1 MARTKLALKEV
12 RVPTKTVR
20 ATKIKAKFD
29 DLDDLLDAMKTSYYA
44 AAGAISVQDG
54 LAILTAN
61 SVGQAMTLAVGT
73 VVGQTMHV
81 ILKAKT
87 ATGTAVITATFT
99 GGTTLTLSA
108 VGQRAT
114 LIWVGAAWTP
124 RPGFGGVL
132 A

>member
-1 MARTKLALKEV
+1 MARTKLAVKEV
-12 RVPTKTVR
+12 RVPTKLVR
-20 ATKIKAKFD
+20 ATAIKAKHD
-29 DLDDLLDAMKTSYYA
+29 DLDDYLDAIKTSYYA
-44 AAGAISVQDG
+44 AAGAIAVSDG
-54 LAILTAN
+54 LAVLTAN

-73 VVGQTMHV
+73 VVGQTVNV
-81 ILKAKT
+81 ILRAKT
-87 ATGTAVITATFT
+87 ATGTAVITGTFT

-124 RPGFGGVL
+124 VPGFGGIL

>member
-1 MARTKLALKEV
+1 MARTKLTFRDV
-12 RVPTKTVR
+12 RVPTKSVR
-20 ATKIKAKFD
+20 ALAIQAKMA
-29 DLDDLLDAMKTSYYA
+29 DLDDKLDAIKTSYYS
-44 AAGAISVQDG
+44 AAGAIAVSDG

-61 SVGQAMTLAVGT
+61 SVAQAMTLAVGT

-81 ILKAKT
+81 ILRGKT
-87 ATGTAVITATFT
+87 ATGTAEITATFT

-108 VGQRAT
+108 IGERAT

-124 RPGFGGVL
+124 VPGFGGVL

>member
-1 MARTKLALKEV
+1 MARTKFLVKEV
-12 RVPTKTVR
+12 RNLTKLVR
-20 ATKIKAKFD
+20 AIAAKAKFD
-29 DLDDLLDAMKTSYYA
+29 DLDDSLDAKQTNYYA
-44 AAGAISVQDG
+44 AAGAISVGDD

-73 VVGQTMHV
+73 VVGQTLSV
-81 ILKAKT
+81 ILRAKT
-87 ATGTAVITATFT
+87 STGTAIITGTFT

-108 VGQRAT
+108 VGQRAR

-124 RPGFGGVL
+124 VPGFGGVL

>member
-1 MARTKLALKEV
+1 MPRTKLNLASV
-12 RVPTKTVR
+12 RVPTKRSR
-20 ATKIKAKFD
+20 ANAILAKFD
-29 DLDDLLDAMKTSYYA
+29 DADDLLDAIKTSFYT
-44 AAGAISVQDG
+44 AAGAIAVSDG
-54 LAILTAN
+54 LAVLTAN
-61 SVGQAMTLAVGT
+61 SAAQAMTLAVGT

-81 ILKAKT
+81 ILKAKS

>member
-1 MARTKLALKEV
+1 MPRTKLNLASV
-12 RVPTKTVR
+12 RVPTTRSR
-20 ATKIKAKFD
+20 ANAILAKFD
-29 DLDDLLDAMKTSYYA
+29 DADDLLDAIKTSFYT

-54 LAILTAN
+54 LAVLTAD
-61 SVGQAMTLAVGT
+61 SAAQAMTLAVGT
-73 VVGQTMHV
+73 VVGQTLHV
-81 ILKAKT
+81 ILKAKS

>member
-1 MARTKLALKEV
+1 MARTKLAIKEV
-12 RVPTKTVR
+12 RNLTKLVR
-20 ATKIKAKFD
+20 AIAAYGKLA
-29 DLDDLLDAMKTSYYA
+29 DLDDYLDGIQTSYYA
-44 AAGAISVQDG
+44 AAGAISPQDG
-54 LAILTAN
+54 LAVLTAN
-61 SVGQAMTLAVGT
+61 APAQAMTLAAGS
-73 VVGQTMHV
+73 VVGETLNV
-81 ILKAKT
+81 ILREKT
-87 ATGTAVITATFT
+87 ATGTAVITGTFT